1 MKTLGI
7 LLTLAPALAAVA
19 APAETLTITSN
30 GTSEYVIAVSDDNA
44 VAEKVR
50 EAADALQGYLFES
63 TGCTLPIV
71 SEAEIGAR
79 PAFYLGRTCKGETV
93 GVPYAKF
100 TDYVHCRK
108 TVGRDIFLAGNDADG
123 RVRGPLQ
130 PHDHEYLCT
139 KFGLNS
145 DVKDLSYRRWH
156 GTLKAVLAFLE
167 RENIVR
173 FLMPGPNGRNVRKSR
188 TLNVSSDGDF
198 LKENTIPYS
207 NCKCYGDL
215 HTTVALGHLEFPR
228 NKTWGGHSLP
238 VAVPRSKYEKT
249 HPEYFVLKNG
259 RRRTVY
265 AGASHYCVSNPD
277 VFELY
282 MAELKRQYDMGF
294 RWIQVGVSDGR
305 VDCECDACRR
315 MHPELGERLWVF
327 YRNVAEAAKERMPDA
342 KMVLLSYIATSNP
355 PKSFDKFPDNVI
367 IELCIRKDFQ
377 EKFDDWSRFGDVPK
391 IAYVYF
397 FGLYHSLQ
405 IAPKRSPKYIASCMR
420 TLAENGVKSIFKCG
434 WTDDLGLEGHIAY
447 IFSRL
452 LEDPMRNPDEIGD
465 EFCDLAYGKAS
476 VPMKR
481 FYAAMYA
488 NLDTV
493 SGHSLID
500 ELTSRLFDEVDR
512 QPHNQGRI
520 FEWAFRP
527 YTISSMEASLLQ
539 AESTGGLSEKER
551 ARIALV
557 RRSFCF
563 LKARAQCYFLQE
575 DWNVVHAPEL
585 LDVAVRISAAND
597 TMLDKWYG
605 QDGKMIRPEGFDWH
619 YIGDLSRERI
629 VGGGSGMV
637 PAFPPL
643 FQNGPDGWRAKKAR
657 TVSGK

>member
-1 MKTLGI
+1 M
-7 LLTLAPALAAVA
+7 
-19 APAETLTITSN
+19 
-30 GTSEYVIAVSDDNA
+30 
-44 VAEKVR
+44 
-50 EAADALQGYLFES
+50 Q
-63 TGCTLPIV
+63 
-71 SEAEIGAR
+71 
-79 PAFYLGRTCKGETV
+79 
-93 GVPYAKF
+93 
-100 TDYVHCRK
+100 
-108 TVGRDIFLAGNDADG
+108 
-123 RVRGPLQ
+123 
-130 PHDHEYLCT
+130 
-139 KFGLNS
+139 
-145 DVKDLSYRRWH
+145 
-156 GTLKAVLAFLE
+156 
-167 RENIVR
+167 
-173 FLMPGPNGRNVRKSR
+173 
-188 TLNVSSDGDF
+188 
-198 LKENTIPYS
+198 
-207 NCKCYGDL
+207 
-215 HTTVALGHLEFPR
+215 
-228 NKTWGGHSLP
+228 
-238 VAVPRSKYEKT
+238 
-249 HPEYFVLKNG
+249 
-259 RRRTVY
+259 
-265 AGASHYCVSNPD
+265 
-277 VFELY
+277 
-282 MAELKRQYDMGF
+282 
-294 RWIQVGVSDGR
+294 
-305 VDCECDACRR
+305 
-315 MHPELGERLWVF
+315 
-327 YRNVAEAAKERMPDA
+327 PDA

-367 IELCIRKDFQ
+367 LELCIRKDFQ
-377 EKFDDWSRFGDVPK
+377 KKFDDWARFRDVPK

-420 TLAENGVKSIFKCG
+420 TLAENGVKSIFKCA

-452 LEDPMRNPDEIGD
+452 LEDPMRNPYEIGD

-557 RRSFCF
+557 RRSFSF

-575 DWNVVHAPEL
+575 DWNVAHAPEL
-585 LDVAVRISAAND
+585 LDVAERISAAND